1 MSLSDED
8 LKLLEARVA
17 ELERDL
23 KAKREEEAAAKIKSD
38 AAQQVASETF
48 EAWLAL
54 GNEAGVIFDALFEAQ
69 GLLFAEQTKK
79 IIDRSRQGAVSQQAL
94 SSRSDNDNDWS

>member
-1 MSLSDED
+1 MSLSDAD

-23 KAKREEEAAAKIKSD
+23 SAKREEEAAAKVKSD
-38 AAQQVASETF
+38 AAQQVASQAF

-54 GNEAGVIFDALFEAQ
+54 GNEASAIFDALFEAQ
-69 GLLFAEQTKK
+69 DLLFKEKTER
-79 IIDRSRQGAVSQQAL
+79 IINRGRQGAVGQQAP